1 MATSGTKTFSLD
13 TGDVIEEAYELA
25 GLELRTWYDAA
36 TARRSLNIM
45 FADWANRGINLW
57 TVEQVILSLTSGTAS
72 YTLNSYDLDVLEAII
87 RVYDSTTSTTY
98 TDISITRINRL
109 SYLNI
114 PDKTTTARPSQFF
127 IDRQETPVLY
137 LYPTPD
143 SVTTYKFVSYRMQRI
158 DDVTASAQDQEVP
171 SRFIPSMTA
180 GLAYQIALK
189 KNPAKAE
196 MLKFEYEEL
205 FNRAASEDTDRAIV
219 QLVPRIT
226 M

>member
-25 GLELRTWYDAA
+25 GLELRTGYDAA

-205 FNRAASEDTDRAIV
+205 FSRAADEDRDRANIR
-219 QLVPRIT
+219 LVPRIT